1 MLTLSHARPWRVRCD
16 QSEILTV
23 APSRPAQC
31 HLPHSTSESFT
42 LHLDQNGTPFSLD
55 YFVGPIPHNGACPK
69 RSRKASAQSSHAQV
83 TLIANTTVALRSPSF
98 PPLYVYFPALQ
109 AQPRE
114 ALRTRGCCT
123 DILRDV
129 MDVADH
135 LHTARNYAYRPP

>member
-1 MLTLSHARPWRVRCD
+1 M
-16 QSEILTV
+16 TV
-23 APSRPAQC
+23 VPSRPAQC
-31 HLPHSTSESFT
+31 HLPYSTSESFT

-109 AQPRE
+109 ARPRE
-114 ALRTRGCCT
+114 ALPTRGRTT
-123 DILRDV
+123 DTTHAVIAV
-129 MDVADH
+129 MEVADH